1 MMAVTSLGATSG
13 ATEVGTDGAS
23 RPALRSSSA
32 IAAVATHIAIDAIS
46 SSWPGR
52 TDGAS
57 RSWNAIAAIATIGY
71 LGGLRSCNIKPRPL
85 LRRKLRCTFCVCHEH
100 VGGNG
105 TSHVAFAECV
115 DFVPDFTDACVDRF
129 RDGLS
134 MHLLQI
140 RALAI
145 QHCIERFELC
155 LRSA

>member
-1 MMAVTSLGATSG
+1 M
-13 ATEVGTDGAS
+13 
-23 RPALRSSSA
+23 
-32 IAAVATHIAIDAIS
+32 
-46 SSWPGR
+46 
-52 TDGAS
+52 
-57 RSWNAIAAIATIGY
+57 AAIATIGY
-71 LGGLRSCNIKPRPL
+71 VGSLRSCNIKPRPL

-134 MHLLQI
+134 MVTLQI

-145 QHCIERFELC
+145 QPCIERFKLC

>member
-32 IAAVATHIAIDAIS
+32 IAAS
-46 SSWPGR
+46 LGR
-52 TDGAS
+52 SAPL
-57 RSWNAIAAIATIGY
+57 IFELGY
-71 LGGLRSCNIKPRPL
+71 VGGLRSCNIKPRPL

-100 VGGNG
+100 VGGNDA
-105 TSHVAFAECV
+105 SHVAFEECV
-115 DFVPDFTDACVDRF
+115 DFVLDFTDACVDRF

>member
-57 RSWNAIAAIATIGY
+57 RSWNAIAAIATIEAEAEEPVG
-71 LGGLRSCNIKPRPL
+71 NKP
-85 LRRKLRCTFCVCHEH
+85 VH
-100 VGGNG
+100 
-105 TSHVAFAECV
+105 
-115 DFVPDFTDACVDRF
+115 
-129 RDGLS
+129 
-134 MHLLQI
+134 Q
-140 RALAI
+140 
-145 QHCIERFELC
+145 Q
-155 LRSA
+155 